1 MRGIVSRLPG
11 LLRGG
16 LNKAEPAA
24 LGAQYRFSRRS
35 LASSLAL
42 AAVSLPARWDGNPD
56 HFAISAPLWET
67 KLWSGIA
74 CPFSL
79 ADTPKLVTET
89 ASELYSQARQFVVK
103 RVNSEGGAS
112 VVYITAANIAVYLLW
127 KGAPTNF
134 MVRHFANSLES
145 IRRGRVWTSF
155 TSNFS
160 HMSVFHLGANM
171 YLLNRFGNDVA
182 QVLGS
187 QRFYLFYGTA
197 GVASSLASLTFRR
210 LTKSN
215 VLSLGAS
222 GAVVSVLWLYACF
235 FPDRRMAVLGTEQTV
250 SMQELVLAYTV
261 IDAAGLLGSLGKI
274 DFAAHLGGAIFGNF
288 WFYLVRDKL
297 VREQEARRRSQGPK
311 MFKGY
316 VEAETR
322 PGRRD

>member
-42 AAVSLPARWDGNPD
+42 AAVSLPARWDGNPG

-134 MVRHFANSLES
+134 MVR
-145 IRRGRVWTSF
+145 
-155 TSNFS
+155 
-160 HMSVFHLGANM
+160 
-171 YLLNRFGNDVA
+171 
-182 QVLGS
+182 
-187 QRFYLFYGTA
+187 
-197 GVASSLASLTFRR
+197 
-210 LTKSN
+210 
-215 VLSLGAS
+215 
-222 GAVVSVLWLYACF
+222 
-235 FPDRRMAVLGTEQTV
+235 
-250 SMQELVLAYTV
+250 
-261 IDAAGLLGSLGKI
+261 
-274 DFAAHLGGAIFGNF
+274 
-288 WFYLVRDKL
+288 
-297 VREQEARRRSQGPK
+297 
-311 MFKGY
+311 
-316 VEAETR
+316 
-322 PGRRD
+322 